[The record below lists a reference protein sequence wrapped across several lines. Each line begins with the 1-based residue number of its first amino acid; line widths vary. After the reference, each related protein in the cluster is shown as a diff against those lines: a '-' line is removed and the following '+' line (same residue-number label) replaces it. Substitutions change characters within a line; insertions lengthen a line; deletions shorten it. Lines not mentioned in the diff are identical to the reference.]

1 MISFSGLHSSF
12 ERLQI
17 LIFSPKLSRPQSQ
30 ILSFA
35 IMDCVDFRQDAHDLP
50 VKTED
55 GLCHICEELGFAW
68 SWECPEC
75 NGASHPTIRNSLR
88 HFHIGTVRRLLDKSS
103 CPGCRLILSS
113 LEIPRP
119 TQPSLM
125 EREIQISVE
134 FVASPDGNAED
145 YEDDYEMFEA
155 TGILDQGGLTW
166 EACFE
171 VTLAGPRASPD
182 SVQVGRIVRNG
193 PWFTEE
199 GKEDEVS
206 EIRGRAVSPL
216 VDVSIIKDWMR
227 VCEEGHSRCKLL
239 GSLSSTENR
248 LRLIDVEEDRIIDS
262 TQSERY
268 IALSYVWGSATLAV
282 LTKDTLPQYS
292 LRGGLQAIQLPQTIA
307 DCMQLAKNLGERY
320 LWVDSLCIIQDD
332 DDDKLKQLHTM
343 DDVYRSAVLVIVA
356 AAGSDAHAGLCGI
369 GHLKRRE
376 WQRTETVCGLPYMTA
391 KPPLRDVLNGTKW
404 NSRGWTLQEAIL
416 ARRILF
422 LTDDQMYWSC
432 KCNNWREDMTW
443 DISGHICLRSAA
455 DAFWQ
460 TQVTQCRTARYCQDV
475 MAFTRRELREQSD
488 AIWAFMGILKLH
500 SSRFPEGFIWGHPLE
515 RLDATL
521 LWDGCPGNHQ
531 RIAQYPLS
539 FNNKVHSVEYP
550 SWSWLS
556 TDSPVEFESEC
567 GDCIISAVSWHKPL
581 LFGDSTITTGTSTL
595 DSHTKNFFLGSG
607 DDVTKYGLLQC
618 TAETVELSVA
628 RKHSKARQADQDAK
642 AVGKHLTSHKEAS
655 CPLLG
660 SNRVEATVYLPSGE
674 SAGTVFVYNEF
685 FDGNDQRQGQFIL
698 LSYNARKETDETCV
712 EIHGG
717 LDCGNIS
724 HGHACKHIQSYNIM
738 LVERRGD
745 ISYRLAL
752 HKVES
757 ELWQKV
763 KTRKEHFILG

>member
-1 MISFSGLHSSF
+1 M
-12 ERLQI
+12 
-17 LIFSPKLSRPQSQ
+17 
-30 ILSFA
+30 A
-35 IMDCVDFRQDAHDLP
+35 CVDFRQDVHDLP

-55 GLCHICEELGFAW
+55 GLCSVCEQLGFAW
-68 SWECPEC
+68 SWECPGC
-75 NGASHPTIRNSLR
+75 NGAPRSTIRNSLR
-88 HFHIGTVRRLLDKSS
+88 HFHVGTVRRLLDKSS

-134 FVASPDGNAED
+134 FVASRDGNAED
-145 YEDDYEMFEA
+145 YEDDYKMFEA
-155 TGILDQGGLTW
+155 IGMFDQGGSTW

-171 VTLAGPRASPD
+171 VTLEGPHASPD
-182 SVQVGRIVRNG
+182 TVQVGRIVRNG
-193 PWFTEE
+193 PWFTEGFRASPGSGQLRLVRRGSRFTE
-199 GKEDEVS
+199 GPQASPDSVQEEDEVS

-216 VDVSIIKDWMR
+216 VNVSIIKDWMR
-227 VCEEGHSRCKLL
+227 VCEKGHSRCKLL
-239 GSLSSTENR
+239 ASLSSTENR
-248 LRLIDVEEDRIIDS
+248 LRLIDVEEERIIDS

-268 IALSYVWGSATLAV
+268 IALSYVWGSATFAV
-282 LTKDTLPQYS
+282 LTKDTLSQYS

-307 DCMQLAKNLGERY
+307 DCIQLAKTLGERY

-343 DDVYRSAVLVIVA
+343 DNVYRSAALVIVA
-356 AAGSDAHAGLCGI
+356 AAGNDAHAGLCGI

-376 WQRTETVCGLPYMTA
+376 WQKRETVYGLPYITA
-391 KPPLRDVLNGTKW
+391 KPSLRHVLNRTKW
-404 NSRGWTLQEAIL
+404 NSRGWTFQEAML

-443 DISGHICLRSAA
+443 DISGRICLRSAA
-455 DAFWQ
+455 DAFWE

-475 MAFTRRELREQSD
+475 IAFTRRKLREQSD

-521 LWDGCPGNHQ
+521 LWDGCTGNHQ
-531 RIAQYPLS
+531 RTAQYPLN
-539 FNNKVHSVEYP
+539 FNNKVHSVQYP

-556 TDSPVEFESEC
+556 TDAPVEFESEC

-581 LFGDSTITTGTSTL
+581 FFGDSTITTGTSTL
-595 DSHTKNFFLGSG
+595 NSHRKNIFLGSG

-618 TAETVELSVA
+618 TAETVELSVVPQ
-628 RKHSKARQADQDAK
+628 HSKARQDPK
-642 AVGKHLTSHKEAS
+642 AVEKHLTSDKEAS
-655 CPLLG
+655 YPLLG
-660 SNRVEATVYLPSGE
+660 SNRVKATVYLPSGE

-685 FDGNDQRQGQFIL
+685 FDGNDQRLGQFIL

-712 EIHGG
+712 RIHGG

-724 HGHACKHIQSYNIM
+724 HGHACKHIQSYNVM

-745 ISYRLAL
+745 ITYRLAL